1 MASGTRTILQLD
13 LTPELKSEETTLTL
27 LPAIEPWSAVFFR
40 NVRDFLL
47 FRDWPRPFDH
57 RRYEGWQTAYIFTS
71 APWTRIR
78 ESWWGHAL
86 IAAATFAFC
95 TSPFLIHPVKA
106 VNPFEHAHI
115 QYYPTSDY
123 LPQINSTAPRPHT
136 DKKADPVLA
145 KQEIISVRPEA
156 DNRTQTIVT
165 PPQVKLQHDVP
176 MPNMAVWTADPV
188 APTVVAP
195 AVQPKM
201 VFPLAAQAV
210 EPTPDIDKLHNK
222 RSVSLQSSAVEPIAN
237 DASLRRT
244 GQLNIAD
251 LRPDVAPPAPAMP
264 MQAQRASAV
273 SEAQVVPPA
282 PSLPNATTRTHISA
296 SLQPEVVAPVASAPK
311 LAQRGTATSALQPQV
326 VPPQPA
332 IAHAPGANPRA
343 TGQII
348 ALSVNPADVRGP
360 ISVPAGNR
368 NGEFAASPQ
377 GKPGASG
384 QPESGPA
391 ANSSA
396 AGTGGHENTGPAGVF
411 VAAPPPSAQPAP
423 VISKT
428 PADPPQEMAKLQF
441 PKMHATVSELAKG
454 TKLSPTAV
462 SDRNP
467 MADKVFGGKRYYSLT
482 LNMPNLNSATGSW
495 VVRFAELNEKHDGVP
510 VIAPAATSKLDPIY
524 PPALAK
530 DRVEGT
536 VTLYAVI
543 HRDGTVGD
551 IRVLHSVDQQL
562 DYSAMRALAGWRFV
576 PGTKNGDAVDL
587 EAVVEIPFHLK
598 ALNY

>member
-1 MASGTRTILQLD
+1 MASGTRSILQLD
-13 LTPELKSEETTLTL
+13 LRPELKSEETTLAL
-27 LPAIEPWSAVFFR
+27 LPAIEPWAATFFK
-40 NVRDFLL
+40 NVLDFLL
-47 FRDWPRPFDH
+47 FRDWPRPFDR
-57 RRYEGWQTAYIFTS
+57 RRYEGWQTAYVFTN

-86 IAAATFAFC
+86 IAAATFAVC
-95 TSPFLIHPVKA
+95 TTPFLIHPVKA

-136 DKKADPVLA
+136 DKKADPVYA

-156 DNRTQTIVT
+156 DNHTQTIVT
-165 PPQVKLQHDVP
+165 PPQVKLQHDIP

-188 APTVVAP
+188 APTVAAP
-195 AVQPKM
+195 VVQPKM

-210 EPTPDIDKLHNK
+210 EPTPEIDKLHDK
-222 RSVSLQSSAVEPIAN
+222 RAVLLQSSAVEPIAN
-237 DASLRRT
+237 DSSLRRT

-251 LRPDVAPPAPAMP
+251 LRSDVAPPAPALPMP
-264 MQAQRASAV
+264 VQRASGG
-273 SEAQVVPPA
+273 SPTQVVPPP
-282 PSLPNATTRTHISA
+282 PSISSATMRGRVPA
-296 SLQPEVVAPVASAPK
+296 SLQPEVVAPAASAPK
-311 LAQRGTATSALQPQV
+311 LASRGTSATALQAQV
-326 VPPQPA
+326 VPPQPT
-332 IAHAPGANPRA
+332 ITQAPGTNARA
-343 TGQII
+343 AGQII
-348 ALSVNPADVRGP
+348 ALSVNPADIRGP
-360 ISVPAGNR
+360 VSVPAGNR
-368 NGEFAASPQ
+368 NGEFAASPH
-377 GKPGASG
+377 GEAGASG
-384 QPESGPA
+384 QPESAPA
-391 ANSSA
+391 PKASP
-396 AGTGGHENTGPAGVF
+396 TGNGARESNGPAGVY
-411 VAAPPPSAQPAP
+411 VAAPPSNTSPAP
-423 VISKT
+423 ATGKA
-428 PADPPQEMAKLQF
+428 PADPPRELAKLQF

-462 SDRNP
+462 RDRDP

-495 VVRFAELNEKHDGVP
+495 VVRFAELTEKHDGVP

-524 PPALAK
+524 PQALAK

-543 HRDGTVGD
+543 HRDGSVGD

-576 PGTKNGDAVDL
+576 PGTKNGEAVDL